1 MEMRKTLI
9 GLCVVCAAVFTAS
22 ARDTF
27 TRIIDPNFSTL
38 KVMVDGD
45 FMSPPVI
52 TSGADQR
59 VLISFD
65 EKAEDRSY
73 LRYRLVHCNADWQPS
88 RLIDSEILRGFN
100 YAEVTDYGFSTN
112 TFIHYVNYHITIPS
126 EDMMPLVSGNYL
138 VEVYREDE
146 PEQAVLQ
153 VRLSIAEPRVTAS
166 GELSVNTDRGTMDRW
181 QQLSLTVDLSE
192 YLRDNRVANPL
203 TDIIVTVER
212 NGDPLSAVTLAPP
225 LRQSGSKLIYDHQP
239 ALIFPAWNEYRRFET
254 VNVLSPGMGVDS
266 MRFDGNIYHAWL
278 TPDVP
283 RADRQYF
290 YDSTQHGRFM
300 VRELNAT
307 DSDLGADYVMT
318 HFTLLQPEYL
328 DGDVYVQGEM
338 NGYLP
343 TAAWRMTYSPELGG
357 YTLAV
362 PLKQGSYNY
371 RYAVAPKQVAGMEAT
386 DLNASLIPD
395 PSPVEGDK
403 YQTRN
408 EYLVRVWHRDP
419 MARADRLIGTAV
431 IQ

>member
-1 MEMRKTLI
+1 MYKILA
-9 GLCVVCAAVFTAS
+9 GVCLACVVVFPAS

-27 TRIIDPNFSTL
+27 TRIFDPDFSTL

-52 TSGADQR
+52 DIGSDRQII
-59 VLISFD
+59 ISFD
-65 EKAEDRSY
+65 ERADDRSY

-88 RLIDSEILRGFN
+88 RLIDSEILDGFN
-100 YAEVTDYGFSTN
+100 YAEVEDFGFSAN
-112 TFIHYVNYHITIPS
+112 TFIHYVNYHIHIPS
-126 EDMMPLVSGNYL
+126 EGMTPLVSGNYL

-146 PEQAVLQ
+146 PEQTMLQ
-153 VRLSIAEPRVTAS
+153 ARLSIVEPRVAVS
-166 GELSVNTDRGTMDRW
+166 GELSVSTGRGTMDRW

-212 NGDPLSAVTLAPP
+212 NGDPLSSVTLAPP
-225 LRQSGSKLIYDHQP
+225 LRQSGSQLIYDHQSS
-239 ALIFPAWNEYRRFET
+239 LIFPAGNEFRRFET

-266 MRFDGNIYHAWL
+266 MRFGNGMYHAWL
-278 TPDVP
+278 IPDEP
-283 RADRQYF
+283 HADRQYF

-307 DSDLGADYVMT
+307 DSELGADYVMT

-343 TAAWRMTYSPELGG
+343 AAAWRMTYNPAVGG

-371 RYAVAPKQVAGMEAT
+371 RYAVAPKEVSEVEPAGLTPA
-386 DLNASLIPD
+386 LIPD

-403 YQTRN
+403 YQTQN

-419 MARADRLIGTAV
+419 MAHADRLIGTAV